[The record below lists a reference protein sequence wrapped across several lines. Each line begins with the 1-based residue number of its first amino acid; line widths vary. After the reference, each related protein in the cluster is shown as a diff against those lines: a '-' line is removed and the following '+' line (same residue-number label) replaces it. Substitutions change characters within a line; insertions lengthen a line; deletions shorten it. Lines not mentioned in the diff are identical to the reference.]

1 MTATKRTDFIQ
12 LMIDNEKN
20 DSDYD
25 SISDEEI
32 KDTEMDRPKKS
43 NWNLNNDELT
53 AQGILFF
60 IAGYDTT
67 SAALSHAL
75 YFLAQNTE
83 CQQKLAEEL
92 KTLTEEFTY
101 ENLNQ
106 LKYLNAVINETLR
119 MAPPLTCV
127 QRECTQDYKLGSTG
141 KL

>member
-1 MTATKRTDFIQ
+1 
-12 LMIDNEKN
+12 MIDNEKN

-25 SISDEEI
+25 FIDEEL
-32 KDTEMDRPKKS
+32 KDSEPIVADKTKKL
-43 NWNLNNDELT
+43 NYNLSNDELT

-75 YFLAQNTE
+75 YFLAQNIE
-83 CQQKLAEEL
+83 CQQRLAEEL
-92 KTLTEEFTY
+92 KTLTEEFNY

-119 MAPPLTCV
+119 MAPPLISI
-127 QRECTQDYKLGSTG
+127 QRECVKDYKLGNTG
-141 KL
+141 DYSRNLLQISV